1 MSASS
6 KFPAPTLSG
15 RRVLITGAAS
25 GMGRALALLA
35 ADQGAAVGLLD
46 INAAGLRDTESAAQG
61 AKDVISVPTDL
72 TDLPQVEDGVRVV
85 AERFGGLD
93 AVCNV
98 AGWDEPSPFWE
109 QPLGLWEKL
118 IAINLWSAL
127 YVCRAAV
134 PIMIEQHAGTIVN
147 VASDAGRVGS
157 KGETVYAAAKG
168 GVIALTKSLAR
179 ELAPHGATVN
189 CVCPGPTMTPLL
201 QAEME
206 STPKLVEKLVRA
218 IPMRRVAEPED
229 PAAVIAFFASPAAG
243 YMTGQ
248 VLSVSGGLTM
258 AG

>member
-1 MSASS
+1 MSVSS

-46 INAAGLRDTESAAQG
+46 INAEGLAATEGELAG
-61 AKDVISVPTDL
+61 AKDAVSVTTDL
-72 TDLPQVEDGVRVV
+72 TDWPQVEEAVKAV
-85 AERFGGLD
+85 AERLGGLD

-109 QPLGLWEKL
+109 QPLEFWEKI
-118 IAINLWSAL
+118 IAINLWSNL

-134 PIMIEQHAGTIVN
+134 PLMIEQHGGTIVN
-147 VASDAGRVGS
+147 TASDAGRVGS

-206 STPKLVEKLVRA
+206 STPKLVDKLVRA

-248 VLSVSGGLTM
+248 VISVSGGLTM

>member
-1 MSASS
+1 MASTTY
-6 KFPAPTLSG
+6 PAPTLAG

-25 GMGRALALLA
+25 GMGRALAQLA

-46 INAAGLRDTESAAQG
+46 INADGLRETEASLSG
-61 AKDVISVPTDL
+61 AKDALSVTTDL
-72 TDLPQVEDGVRVV
+72 TDWPQVEAAVQGV
-85 AERFGGLD
+85 AERFGGID

-109 QPLGLWEKL
+109 QPLEFWEKI
-118 IAINLWSAL
+118 IAINLWSTL

-134 PIMIEQHAGTIVN
+134 PILLEQGSGTIVN

-179 ELAPHGATVN
+179 ELASKGATVN

-201 QAEME
+201 EAEMV
-206 STPKLVEKLVRA
+206 STPRLVDKLVRA

-229 PAAVIAFFASPAAG
+229 PAAVVAFFASPAAG

-248 VLSVSGGLTM
+248 VVSVSGGLTM